1 MWGSYECYEAWVIKY
16 YNPLHTNASDI
27 RTAIFKTMR
36 EYGMLVAAGNDVDTY
51 FAKDAYD
58 KTVAYSMQDVIT
70 TAEAYEILQRRCT
83 TPFNIMF
90 IDMTE
95 EEITETC
102 KHLVAIHEYYR
113 ALNRD
118 ECKLLCKINKISS
131 TYHAAPTQYTDILQ
145 ADVVICKDF
154 DQNGLWVRE
163 YAILHGIP
171 VQLMKDITQVKSIGD
186 ITSLFAKKT
195 NTNMEKSKQ

>member
-1 MWGSYECYEAWVIKY
+1 MLRREESQRALTEFSRNSRRSFPQRIPVIQHY
-16 YNPLHTNASDI
+16 GEVTNEYTNNPLHTNASDI

-36 EYGMLVAAGNDVDTY
+36 EYGML
-51 FAKDAYD
+51 
-58 KTVAYSMQDVIT
+58 
-70 TAEAYEILQRRCT
+70 
-83 TPFNIMF
+83 FNIMF

-118 ECKLLCKINKISS
+118 ECKLLCKINKINS

-171 VQLMKDITQVKSIGD
+171 VRPMSDIAQVRNINDITK
-186 ITSLFAKKT
+186 LFAKKT